1 MKPFRAISLTVAA
14 LSLPL
19 CLLASDTTRRLDAA
33 ADLLSDMMQTSD
45 KGVPQDLLNKAE
57 CVVLIPGLKKG
68 GFGIGAKYGRGFAMC
83 RRAGGTGWSAPGG
96 MRIEGGSLGFQI
108 GVSEQDV
115 MLLVM
120 KETGM
125 KRLLSDKFTLGGEA
139 TAAAGPVG
147 RDATAQTDAMM
158 RAEMLSYSRARGLF
172 AGLALNGATMRPDND
187 ANKEL
192 YGASVTNTEILTGK
206 TKTPA
211 SASKMESLL
220 NKNSSRQ
227 SK

>member
-1 MKPFRAISLTVAA
+1 
-14 LSLPL
+14 
-19 CLLASDTTRRLDAA
+19 
-33 ADLLSDMMQTSD
+33 
-45 KGVPQDLLNKAE
+45 
-57 CVVLIPGLKKG
+57 
-68 GFGIGAKYGRGFAMC
+68 
-83 RRAGGTGWSAPGG
+83 
-96 MRIEGGSLGFQI
+96 QI
-108 GVSEQDV
+108 GLSEQDV

-120 KETGM
+120 NDSGM

-147 RDATAQTDAMM
+147 REATAQTDAMM
-158 RAEMLSYSRARGLF
+158 RAEMLSYSRSRGLF
-172 AGLALNGATMRPDND
+172 AGISLNGATMRPDND
-187 ANKEL
+187 AHKER
-192 YGASVTNTEILTGK
+192 YGGSATNEQILTGK